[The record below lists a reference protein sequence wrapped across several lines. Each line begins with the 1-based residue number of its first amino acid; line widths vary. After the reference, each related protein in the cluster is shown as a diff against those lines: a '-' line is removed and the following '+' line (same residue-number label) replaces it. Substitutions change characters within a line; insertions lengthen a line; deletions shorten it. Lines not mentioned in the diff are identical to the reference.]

1 MFLKGEVL
9 QLYILRR
16 IYLEQMNF
24 MMSPNYLMVLYSSVT
39 FALYSS
45 DEIKSLSTCNVV
57 IGESFNSLG
66 HPISGGLYDLR
77 MGPSSDRDNLMCATC
92 MLTAEHCPGQ

>member
-1 MFLKGEVL
+1 MS
-9 QLYILRR
+9 QS
-16 IYLEQMNF
+16 YLFNDPHF
-24 MMSPNYLMVLYSSVT
+24 SVT

-92 MLTAEHCPGQ
+92 MLTAEHCPGQC

>member
-16 IYLEQMNF
+16 IYLEQMNS
-24 MMSPNYLMVLYSSVT
+24 MMSPNYLMVLNSSVT

>member
-1 MFLKGEVL
+1 
-9 QLYILRR
+9 
-16 IYLEQMNF
+16 
-24 MMSPNYLMVLYSSVT
+24 MVLISSVT

-92 MLTAEHCPGQ
+92 MLTAEHCPGQC

>member
-1 MFLKGEVL
+1 MFLKGEVP
-9 QLYILRR
+9 QLYLGTLRLDRNKIHIL
-16 IYLEQMNF
+16 NF
-24 MMSPNYLMVLYSSVT
+24 SVT
-39 FALYSS
+39 FALFSS

-57 IGESFNSLG
+57 LGESFNSLG